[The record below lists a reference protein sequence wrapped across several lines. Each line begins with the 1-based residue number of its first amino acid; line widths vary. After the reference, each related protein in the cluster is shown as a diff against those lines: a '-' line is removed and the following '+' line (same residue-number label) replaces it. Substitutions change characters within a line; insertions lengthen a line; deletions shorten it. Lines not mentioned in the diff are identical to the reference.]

1 MLTSRPDGVY
11 FAPDM
16 NAANPVR
23 PAATIA
29 IIRPKG
35 DLPI

>member
-11 FAPDM
+11 FLSDM
-16 NAANPVR
+16 NVANPVS
-23 PAATIA
+23 PAETIA